1 VGYKGERIRFFAG
14 TDTVRHYLGILFVTK
29 HRIPQISYPGKLNE
43 PLEPS
48 VDEPVSL
55 SPGEFESRPEFDEK
69 FELLFDYFSISKDP
83 PERWQ
88 KLALAL
94 AKTHVPGF
102 QERQPETRGRRN
114 EWQMTDEFALWYEFD
129 ILLKQRK
136 TERQA
141 AGILLKRHPHIK
153 ASEAALLIRLRRFNK
168 SFKVQALDYWVK
180 HKRS

>member
-1 VGYKGERIRFFAG
+1 
-14 TDTVRHYLGILFVTK
+14 VTGRRPAK
-29 HRIPQISYPGKLNE
+29 TPLYPGKLNE

-55 SPGEFESRPEFDEK
+55 PPGEFESRPEFGEK
-69 FELLFDYFSISKDP
+69 FELLFNHFSISKDD
-83 PERWQ
+83 PESWK

-94 AKTHVPGF
+94 AKNHVPGF
-102 QERQPETRGRRN
+102 QERQPETRGRKSK
-114 EWQMTDEFALWYEFD
+114 WVSTDEFALWYEFD

-141 AGILLKRHPHIK
+141 AGILVKRHPHIK
-153 ASEAALLIRLRRFNK
+153 ASEGALLIRLRRFDK
-168 SFKVQALDYWVK
+168 RFRAQALDYWVK